1 MPKQPKMKKL
11 ILLMLTVGTIL
22 SSCSNE
28 KTEQNPLLIEW
39 NTPFGIPPFDQINAS
54 HFMPAYE
61 AAFVAHKAEIDAIVN
76 NSDEPTFENTIAA
89 YDGSGKLLSKID
101 PVFGAMYSGIT
112 TPELQAIATEL
123 SPKESKHNDD
133 IRLNPVLFSRIKAVY
148 EKRDEL
154 NLTAE
159 QMRLLT
165 EMYKGFVR
173 SGANLSEADQVKLRE
188 LNSEISALQ
197 LAFGQNMLSETGS
210 FKLVI
215 DNEADL
221 KGLPADLIAAAA
233 KRAEK
238 DSMSGKWVFG
248 LDNPSI
254 MPFLQ
259 FSENAALR
267 NQLLDG
273 YLNRCNNGNDKDNK
287 EIIKKL
293 VSLRLERAKLMGY
306 TTAAD
311 FILETR
317 CAKNS
322 SNVYGLLDKLW
333 APTIKVAEQELT
345 DIKKMAAKDGI
356 KEVGA
361 GDWRYYAA
369 KAKNEKFALND
380 EELAPYFQREKVR
393 EGMFYVANKLYG
405 ITFTKLNDVPTLVPE
420 QEVFE
425 VKEADGTHVGVLFD
439 DTFARPGQKNGG
451 AWCSGYRDQTYENG
465 VRVAPLVTITCNFS
479 TPIGDNPSL
488 LTPDEANTYFHEF
501 GHALAALLVNTQYLG
516 TSNYP
521 RDFVELP
528 SQIMEHWV
536 FEPEVLKVYA
546 KHYQTGEVIPSEL
559 IEKIDKSGKY
569 GQGFATAE
577 YLAASLLDMDY
588 HVLTEVKPDF
598 DVTSFENDMLYTK
611 RTLQSQIPPRYR
623 STYFSHTMGGGY
635 TAGYYSYLW
644 AEVLDC
650 DAYQAFVD
658 SGNIFDPATATKFRK
673 EILERGGQDD
683 AMVLYTNFRGQEP
696 IIEPLLKNRGL
707 L

>member
-1 MPKQPKMKKL
+1 
-11 ILLMLTVGTIL
+11 MLTVGTIL

-133 IRLNPVLFSRIKAVY
+133 IRLNPVLFSRIKTVY

-165 EMYKGFVR
+165 EMYKGFVL

-221 KGLPADLIAAAA
+221 KALPADLIAAAA

-267 NQLLDG
+267 KQLLDG

>member
-267 NQLLDG
+267 KQLLDG

-345 DIKKMAAKDGI
+345 DIKTMAAKDGI

>member
-267 NQLLDG
+267 KQLLDG

>member
-1 MPKQPKMKKL
+1 
-11 ILLMLTVGTIL
+11 MLTVGTIL

-267 NQLLDG
+267 KQLLDG